1 LFAADRDH
9 YFRER
14 SQQKAGKGDN
24 LSMKIDNMFNS
35 DGNLLKAAVARRSVC
50 RFLTR
55 GQRAMIN
62 LDDVDRQLI
71 GLLRDNARTP
81 VVALAKTLRVARATV
96 QNRLT
101 RLENEGVIVGYTV
114 RLKRAAEKH
123 RIRALMS
130 VAVQGNCAADII
142 KALRGHPNV
151 TTIHSTNGRWDL
163 IAELQ
168 ADSLE
173 EFDRVLGAI
182 RLIDG
187 IANTETSILLSTHKA

>member
-1 LFAADRDH
+1 
-9 YFRER
+9 
-14 SQQKAGKGDN
+14 
-24 LSMKIDNMFNS
+24 
-35 DGNLLKAAVARRSVC
+35 
-50 RFLTR
+50 
-55 GQRAMIN
+55 MIN

-71 GLLRDNARTP
+71 GLLRDDARTP

-130 VAVQGNCAADII
+130 VAVQGNSAADII

-151 TTIHSTNGRWDL
+151 ATIHSTNGRWDL